1 MAPAQRKESD
11 RVSVEE
17 LAKAIS
23 AAMPA
28 LDATDQQIAITTYRL
43 LSAGEQVAPENV
55 AGAVGISTGRVE
67 AALRSWPGV
76 YRDEAGAVVGFWG
89 LAVAPLD
96 PEYRLEVDGRTSYA
110 WCALDTLFIP
120 PLLDN
125 TVHVQ
130 ATDPVNGETV
140 SLTVDRSGARDVTPA
155 GALVSMVVPDG
166 PFGFDV
172 IESFCHK
179 VLFFSSEDSGK
190 AWTDKHEGTTLLTVE
205 EAFEVGSF
213 APRYVYPDLFGAAS
227 RGER

>member
-1 MAPAQRKESD
+1 MAPAQRTESD
-11 RVSVEE
+11 TVSVED

-23 AAMPA
+23 GAMPV
-28 LDATDQQIAITTYRL
+28 LDATDQQIAIATYRL
-43 LSAGEQVAPENV
+43 LSAGEPVAPE
-55 AGAVGISTGRVE
+55 AIAREVGIPVARIE
-67 AALRSWPGV
+67 AALKSWPGV

-96 PEYRLEVDGRTSYA
+96 PEYRLEIDGKTSYA

-120 PLLDN
+120 PLLDKS
-125 TVHVQ
+125 VHVQ

-140 SLTVDRSGARDVTPA
+140 SLTVDRIGARDLTPT
-155 GALVSMVVPDG
+155 GAYVSMLVPDG

-179 VLFFSSEDSGK
+179 VMFFASEDSGK
-190 AWTDKHEGTTLLTVE
+190 AWTNGHEGTTLLTVE

-213 APRYVYPDLFGAAS
+213 APRYVYPDVFGAAS
-227 RGER
+227 REER